1 MRHVDVEVYTDF
13 ICCSLGGIS
22 RSEAASRNFSLS
34 LLQPDE
40 FLRVQ
45 SGQTASPLHAGKR
58 TCHGAKGDQ
67 HRTDRK
73 RVAALTPKR
82 GLL

>member
-1 MRHVDVEVYTDF
+1 MLKFTQILFVAPLVAFLDPKAR
-13 ICCSLGGIS
+13 L
-22 RSEAASRNFSLS
+22 EAFVS
-34 LLQPDE
+34 LLQSDE

-45 SGQTASPLHAGKR
+45 SGQSACPVPARKR
-58 TCHGAKGDQ
+58 ICHGAKGDQ
-67 HRTDRK
+67 HRKDRK